1 MVKNPPAI
9 QEVPVQFLGQ
19 EDPLEKKMA
28 TISSILAWEISWTE
42 ETGGL
47 QSTRSQGIKHDLA
60 TKPLLPF
67 IVCVH
72 TQLCPALATS
82 WTVAGQAPLSMGFSP
97 GKNTEAGCHFLLQG
111 IF

>member
-1 MVKNPPAI
+1 M
-9 QEVPVQFLGQ
+9 QEVLVQSLGQ

-28 TISSILAWEISWTE
+28 TQASILAWGISWTE
-42 ETGGL
+42 ETGRL
-47 QSTRSQGIKHDLA
+47 QSTRSQGIGHDLV

-72 TQLCPALATS
+72 AQLCLPLATS
-82 WTVAGQAPLSMGFSP
+82 WTIAGQAPLSMG
-97 GKNTEAGCHFLLQG
+97 